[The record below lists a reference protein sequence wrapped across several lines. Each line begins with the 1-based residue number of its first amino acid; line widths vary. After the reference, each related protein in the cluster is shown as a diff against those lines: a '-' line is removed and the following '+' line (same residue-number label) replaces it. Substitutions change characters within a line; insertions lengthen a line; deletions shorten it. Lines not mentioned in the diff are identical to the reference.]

1 LEDAAGVSK
10 GRAEGVRS
18 VNAEAWLELV
28 HSVPCVVCGKY
39 GVEAH
44 HLESDRDSMSHFLTA
59 ALCADC
65 HRGPLGVHGSSRMGF
80 ERRTK
85 ITQLDL
91 LKRTIKAIA
100 KEHL

>member
-1 LEDAAGVSK
+1 M
-10 GRAEGVRS
+10 
-18 VNAEAWLELV
+18 NAEDWLELV
-28 HSVPCVVCGKY
+28 HSIDCVVCGKRP
-39 GVEAH
+39 VEAH
-44 HLESDRDSMSHFLTA
+44 HIESSRDGMSDFLTA
-59 ALCADC
+59 ALCPEC

-85 ITQLDL
+85 ISQLDL